1 MDRRRFLIKLTSITG
16 GILLFNF
23 NYLNAGK
30 FPKPH
35 KKDRCP
41 VCGMYVWKHRKNAA
55 GFVFKDGKKVFF
67 CSTKCMF
74 HAYHNFKKY
83 FPDKTK
89 DSLKSIWVTEY
100 YTTKQMDAKKLYYVI
115 GTDIIGPMGY
125 MIVPV
130 KGKEAAETLKRD
142 HHGSKILTFDE
153 VTEKIVQET
162 RKGHRVK

>member
-1 MDRRRFLIKLTSITG
+1 MERRDFLKLFGLTTAS
-16 GILLFNF
+16 LLLGFGT
-23 NYLNAGK
+23 LEALRV
-30 FPKPH
+30 PRPT

-41 VCGMYVWKHRKNAA
+41 VCGMYVWKHRKNMA

-83 FPDKTK
+83 FPNESK
-89 DSLKSIWVTEY
+89 DSLKLIWVTEY
-100 YTTKQMDAKKLYYVI
+100 YTTKPMDARKVYYVI

-130 KGKEAAETLKRD
+130 KGRKAAETLLRD
-142 HHGSKILTFDE
+142 HHGSRILTFDE
-153 VTEKIVQET
+153 VTEKIVEET
-162 RKGHRVK
+162 RKGYRVR

>member
-1 MDRRRFLIKLTSITG
+1 MDRRRFLKNIVIL
-16 GILLFNF
+16 GIGLSVIPIN
-23 NYLNAGK
+23 LNSMK
-30 FPKPH
+30 IPKPT

-41 VCGMYVWKHRKNAA
+41 VCGMYVWRHQKNIA
-55 GFVFKDGKKVFF
+55 GFIFKDGKYVFF
-67 CSTKCMF
+67 CSVKCMF

-83 FPDKTK
+83 FPHRNIND
-89 DSLKSIWVTEY
+89 LKLIWVTEY
-100 YTTKQMDAKKLYYVI
+100 YTTKKMNAKNLYYVI

-130 KGKEAAETLKRD
+130 KGKKAAETLLRD

-153 VTEKIVQET
+153 VTEKIVEET